1 MDFETRRTEP
11 KGDFPRE
18 TKGPVIIPIIQSS
31 TKLLELGL
39 PFDNDSMAFEERLE
53 LATRGTEEV
62 VTEREL
68 RELLKGKSLK
78 VYCGYEPSGKIHFGH
93 ASTVRK
99 LMDFQKLGARTIVL
113 LADLHAYLND
123 KGSLE
128 EIRRIADYNKHCFI
142 ALGLDEKRT
151 EFLLGSSFQLEPKYS
166 MDVLRMAVGT
176 TLLRARRSMGM
187 IARHLED
194 PDVAQ
199 VLYPLM
205 QAVDMAWLDVDV
217 AVGGIDQRKVHM
229 VAREKLPALGY
240 RKPVCVH
247 MPLLH
252 GLDGAEK
259 MSSSKGNFIA
269 VDDEPKVIEEKVKKA
284 FCPPKVVKDNPVID
298 YAEHV
303 VLSATGRL
311 EVKRPARYG
320 GPLEISDSRE
330 LRKLYAAGKLH
341 PADLK
346 AAVASAVIE
355 LLAPVR
361 QYFKERPEVKLSEP
375 SKVM

>member
-1 MDFETRRTEP
+1 MTE
-11 KGDFPRE
+11 G
-18 TKGPVIIPIIQSS
+18 
-31 TKLLELGL
+31 
-39 PFDNDSMAFEERLE
+39 
-53 LATRGTEEV
+53 
-62 VTEREL
+62 EL
-68 RELLKGKSLK
+68 RELLKGKGLTA
-78 VYCGYEPSGKIHFGH
+78 YCGYEPSGKIHFGH
-93 ASTVRK
+93 ALTVQK
-99 LMDFQKLGARTIVL
+99 LIDFQKLGARTIVL

-128 EIRRIADYNKHCFI
+128 EIRRTADYNRHCFI

-151 EFLLGSSFQLEPKYS
+151 EFLLGSSFQLEPKFS
-166 MDVLRMAVGT
+166 MDVLRMAVDT
-176 TLLRARRSMGM
+176 TLLRARRSMAT

-199 VLYPLM
+199 VLYPMM
-205 QAVDMAWLDVDV
+205 QAVDMAWLNVDV

-247 MPLLH
+247 TPLLH
-252 GLDGAEK
+252 GLDGGAK

-269 VDDEPKVIEEKVKKA
+269 VDDESATIEDKIKKA
-284 FCPPKVVKDNPVID
+284 FCPPKVVKDNPVIE
-298 YAEHV
+298 YAEHI
-303 VLSATGRL
+303 VLPALGRL

-320 GPLEISDSRE
+320 GPLEVRDSRE

-346 AAVASAVIE
+346 AAVAGAVIE

-361 QYFKERPEVKLSEP
+361 QYFEKHPEAKP
-375 SKVM
+375 SKPSPVL

>member
-1 MDFETRRTEP
+1 MS
-11 KGDFPRE
+11 
-18 TKGPVIIPIIQSS
+18 I
-31 TKLLELGL
+31 
-39 PFDNDSMAFEERLE
+39 EEKLE
-53 LATRGTEEV
+53 LAMRGTEEV

-93 ASTVRK
+93 AITVRK

-128 EIRRIADYNKHCFI
+128 EIRRIAEYNKHCFI

-151 EFLLGSSFQLEPKYS
+151 EFLLGSGFQLEPKYS
-166 MDVLRMAVGT
+166 MNVLRMAVDT
-176 TLLRARRSMGM
+176 TLLRARRSMDM

-269 VDDEPKVIEEKVKKA
+269 VDDESEVIEDKLIKA

-298 YAEHV
+298 LAEHV
-303 VLSATGRL
+303 VLPATGKL
-311 EVKRPARYG
+311 EVVRIARYG
-320 GPLEISDSRE
+320 GYLEISDSRE
-330 LRKLYAAGKLH
+330 LRRMYAAGELH
-341 PADLK
+341 PVDLK
-346 AAVASAVIE
+346 AAVASAISN
-355 LLAPVR
+355 LLLPVR
-361 QYFKERPEVKLSEP
+361 QYFDSHPEARP
-375 SKVM
+375 SKPSAVL

>member
-1 MDFETRRTEP
+1 
-11 KGDFPRE
+11 
-18 TKGPVIIPIIQSS
+18 
-31 TKLLELGL
+31 LLE
-39 PFDNDSMAFEERLE
+39 EKLE

-68 RELLKGKSLK
+68 RELLKRKSPK

-93 ASTVRK
+93 AITVRK
-99 LMDFQKLGARTIVL
+99 LMDFQKIGAHTIVL

-142 ALGLDEKRT
+142 ALGLDEERT
-151 EFLLGSSFQLEPKYS
+151 EFLLGSGFQLESKYS
-166 MDVLRMAVGT
+166 MDVLRMAVDT

-229 VAREKLPALGY
+229 VAREKLPVLGY

-252 GLDGAEK
+252 GLDGAAK

-284 FCPPKVVKDNPVID
+284 FCPPKVVKDNPVVD

-303 VLSATGRL
+303 VLPSVGRL
-311 EVKRPARYG
+311 EVKRLARYG
-320 GPLEISDSRE
+320 GPIEVRDSIK
-330 LRKLYAAGKLH
+330 LRKLYSAGKLH

-361 QYFKERPEVKLSEP
+361 KYFEGHPEAKP
-375 SKVM
+375 SKPSSVL

>member
-1 MDFETRRTEP
+1 M
-11 KGDFPRE
+11 
-18 TKGPVIIPIIQSS
+18 S
-31 TKLLELGL
+31 L
-39 PFDNDSMAFEERLE
+39 EERLE
-53 LATRGTEEV
+53 LATRGTKEV
-62 VTEREL
+62 VTEHEL
-68 RELLKGKSLK
+68 RELLKSKSLT

-93 ASTVRK
+93 ALTVQK
-99 LMDFQKLGARTIVL
+99 LIDFQKLGARIIVL

-128 EIRRIADYNKHCFI
+128 EIRRIADYNRHCFI
-142 ALGLDEKRT
+142 ALGLDEKRA
-151 EFLLGSSFQLEPKYS
+151 EFPLGSSFQLDPKFS
-166 MDVLRMAVGT
+166 MDVLRMAVDT
-176 TLLRARRSMGM
+176 TLLRARRSMAT
-187 IARHLED
+187 IARHLEN

-205 QAVDMAWLDVDV
+205 QAVDMAWLHVDV

-247 MPLLH
+247 MSLLH
-252 GLDGAEK
+252 GLDGAAK

-269 VDDEPKVIEEKVKKA
+269 IDDGPTTIEDKIKKA
-284 FCPPKVVKDNPVID
+284 FCPPKVVKDNPVIE
-298 YAEHV
+298 YAEHI
-303 VLSATGRL
+303 VLPALGSL
-311 EVKRPARYG
+311 DVKRPARYG
-320 GPLEISDSRE
+320 GPLKVSDSRE
-330 LRKLYAAGKLH
+330 LRKLYAARKLH

-361 QYFKERPEVKLSEP
+361 QYFEKHPEAKP
-375 SKVM
+375 SKPSTVL